1 LICLVLHPQCSA
13 MYGFIILWSLVRS
26 QHGLP
31 KESTSPTRGR
41 PPRRSFRATRAR
53 LVAGRVDAD
62 RRHFDRRLPGRLRGR
77 HDEELAWKGPRRR
90 ALTRRRR
97 GSRRSNSGRR
107 RVARDG
113 KATTKSFRERE
124 VPTICVDTACY
135 PASLVSPG
143 RSASED
149 GRASATSIP
158 LVGPIMAGKP
168 VVVTPAE
175 LRHADFE
182 PQLPA
187 P

>member
-1 LICLVLHPQCSA
+1 MRFLDIDVDLILLALTVV
-13 MYGFIILWSLVRS
+13 FIVATA
-26 QHGLP
+26 Q
-31 KESTSPTRGR
+31 
-41 PPRRSFRATRAR
+41 PPRQPP
-53 LVAGRVDAD
+53 V
-62 RRHFDRRLPGRLRGR
+62 
-77 HDEELAWKGPRRR
+77 
-90 ALTRRRR
+90 
-97 GSRRSNSGRR
+97 
-107 RVARDG
+107 
-113 KATTKSFRERE
+113 E